1 MDKILLQELKINKQF
16 FEFLKLKK
24 QFANQIIKPPTH
36 QHNLYSNL
44 IEINEILNHTFIY
57 DALINI
63 FPKFLETYTNTT
75 INTFKEEAKRQK
87 GYGNFNGNINFS
99 NVMMTVTASILWKYT
114 TQGQDFWKD
123 IRLKW
128 IQYITDNVV
137 TEIAGKQLADE
148 ILNYY
153 VQRHIRNKLT

>member
-1 MDKILLQELKINKQF
+1 MDKILLQELKMNKQF

-24 QFANQIIKPPTH
+24 QFANQIINLSIH
-36 QHNLYSNL
+36 QPNLYSNML
-44 IEINEILNHTFIY
+44 EINKILDHTFIH
-57 DALINI
+57 DTLINI
-63 FPKFLETYTNTT
+63 FPKFLETYTNIT
-75 INTFKEEAKRQK
+75 IKTFKEETKRQK

-114 TQGQDFWKD
+114 IQGHEFWKD
-123 IRLKW
+123 IHIKW

-137 TEIAGKQLADE
+137 TEIAGKQVADK

-153 VQRHIRNKLT
+153 VQQHIRSKST

>member
-75 INTFKEEAKRQK
+75 INTFKEEENNQSHR
-87 GYGNFNGNINFS
+87 NINPMAFLLS
-99 NVMMTVTASILWKYT
+99 
-114 TQGQDFWKD
+114 FC
-123 IRLKW
+123 R
-128 IQYITDNVV
+128 
-137 TEIAGKQLADE
+137 
-148 ILNYY
+148 
-153 VQRHIRNKLT
+153 